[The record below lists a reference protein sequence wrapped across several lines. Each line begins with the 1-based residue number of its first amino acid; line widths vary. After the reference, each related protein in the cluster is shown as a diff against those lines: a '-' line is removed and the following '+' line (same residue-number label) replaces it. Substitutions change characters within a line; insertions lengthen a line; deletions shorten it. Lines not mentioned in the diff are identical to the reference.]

1 MKLKILDSSGCNLS
15 LISSL
20 ENLWPCFLEK
30 LKNLFFQQRGLSWLM
45 TNKKF
50 ALNLYFVS
58 EKKIKKINQEIFNK
72 NLPTT
77 VIALPSNRQFL
88 DSCIFL
94 GDIYISKEEAKKQ
107 GFDIEALFLHGL
119 LHLLGFDHK
128 QPADEK
134 NFSLI
139 EEKLSECL
147 S

>member
-1 MKLKILDSSGCNLS
+1 MKLKILDFSGCNQQ

-20 ENLWPCFLEK
+20 ENLYPCFFK
-30 LKNLFFQQRGLSWLM
+30 NLKNIFAQKQGLSWLVS
-45 TNKKF
+45 NKGF
-50 ALNLYFVS
+50 ALNLYFVN
-58 EKKIKKINQEIFNK
+58 EKKITKINQEIFNK

-88 DSCIFL
+88 DGYIFL
-94 GDIYISKEEAKKQ
+94 GDIYICKEEAKKQ
-107 GFDIEALFLHGL
+107 GFSIERLFLHGF

-128 QPADEK
+128 QPEDEK

-139 EEKLSECL
+139 EDKLSECL

>member
-30 LKNLFFQQRGLSWLM
+30 LKDILLQKQGPSWLM

-77 VIALPSNRQFL
+77 VYFSRRHLYLPRRGQ
-88 DSCIFL
+88 
-94 GDIYISKEEAKKQ
+94 KARV
-107 GFDIEALFLHGL
+107 
-119 LHLLGFDHK
+119 
-128 QPADEK
+128 
-134 NFSLI
+134 
-139 EEKLSECL
+139 
-147 S
+147 